1 MMKNLISLSLRI
13 ILFGLCL
20 VSTTNGYSREISDT
34 LVITEYQKFKQIPT
48 CIGANCQAG
57 QCSAP
62 PKTDGPAAA
71 YLLHNDVRI
80 GKIKHCTMLC
90 ETPGGVCRNMI
101 FTFKGEESVEQAG
114 KQAAK
119 QFGKPVYT
127 KEGSK
132 FVYAWKHTTEDNQ
145 KLNIRLEVSA
155 DVKSGVMYVNAQD

>member
-1 MMKNLISLSLRI
+1 MKNLISLSLRI

-145 KLNIRLEVSA
+145 KLSIKLVVSA
-155 DVKSGVMYVNAQD
+155 DIRSGVMFVGEQM

>member
-1 MMKNLISLSLRI
+1 MKNLISLSLRI

>member
-1 MMKNLISLSLRI
+1 MKNLISLSLRI

-71 YLLHNDVRI
+71 YLLHDDVRI
-80 GKIKHCTMLC
+80 GKIKHCMMLC
-90 ETPGGVCRNMI
+90 ETPMGICQNMI

-132 FVYAWKHTTEDNQ
+132 FVYAWKYTTPENQ
-145 KLNIRLEVSA
+145 KLSIRLEVSA
-155 DVKSGVMYVNAQD
+155 DIKSGMMYVGKQS